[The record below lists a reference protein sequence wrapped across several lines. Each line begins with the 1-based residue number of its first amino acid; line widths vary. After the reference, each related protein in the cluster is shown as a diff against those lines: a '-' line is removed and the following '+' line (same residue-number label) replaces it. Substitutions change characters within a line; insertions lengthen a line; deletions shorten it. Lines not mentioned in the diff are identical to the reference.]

1 MFGNR
6 SGALRR
12 LVGLWLALVLALSGA
27 AVAPARAEGSGMIR
41 VKLTRLGTPASIT
54 LETDCAYVLD
64 GGIQMNVPAGSRV
77 TVRAEGGGLTTECC
91 GVKLYCGSSLR
102 LLRCG
107 SAGLRFLSPAL
118 ANRFCGDLTLSLSG
132 GGISAVLRLYIEEYL
147 CGVVAY
153 EMSDSYPLEALKAQ
167 AVAARNYALKKMAS
181 RAAKDYD
188 VTDNTSDQVFKGYNA
203 GLARVIQAVN
213 ETRGQA
219 LYAGG
224 SLASCYYGASN
235 GGQTESTKNAW
246 GSSLSYS
253 TVRDDPY
260 DLSNAAAKQNVA
272 TIRRDGSDLNAHLKA
287 ALLEGAAAELSARGM
302 DPAAAEIVAIHSIEP
317 RDPKY
322 ASPSRLYRS
331 LRFTLTLS
339 ATSGEAGAQ
348 AQARVSVD
356 VPTYGALEDWYGL
369 SINSA
374 SNETVSV
381 EADVDA
387 FRVIFRRWGH
397 GVGMSQRGAQYM
409 AANCG
414 MRFSEILEFYYPT
427 TQLRELSLAA
437 EGAHAP
443 LGEAQGI
450 ATARLRLDSPLRA
463 GAGEDSSAAA
473 LLRAGL
479 ELGVLGVEADWVQVQ
494 INGLSGWL
502 PVDALEGD
510 LSEILP
516 TPTATVEPTPTAT
529 MEPTPT
535 ATVEPTPTATV
546 EPTPTAT
553 VEPTPTA
560 TVEPTP
566 TATAEPT
573 STATVE
579 PTPTATVEPT
589 PTATV
594 EPTPTATVEPTL
606 PATVEP
612 TPTATVEPTPTATVD
627 PTPTATVEP
636 TPTATVEPTPT
647 ATVKPTLPAIALPTA
662 TIVPTAK
669 PGATFAPQPTAVD
682 YPMPTPGPAPAG
694 AEGMLV
700 ATGELYAYVNV
711 SSDSTLTLRRAA
723 SASSE
728 SIGALRRGAQVRM
741 LAFDDEWA
749 CVRTEAGATGF
760 VARRYLYLPGSSS
773 GDQPVAKD
781 EPKEAFSGFREVK
794 TGVVFCKRA
803 AVVKSET
810 KLYQSYSTASAALAA
825 LPASAKVTVT
835 AYNKKWAY
843 VSCESGKG
851 FVLLKYL
858 RAA

>member
-91 GVKLYCGSSLR
+91 GVKLYCGSNLR

-219 LYAGG
+219 LYAGR

-348 AQARVSVD
+348 AQARISVD

-579 PTPTATVEPT
+579 PTPTATV
-589 PTATV
+589 
-594 EPTPTATVEPTL
+594 
-606 PATVEP
+606 
-612 TPTATVEPTPTATVD
+612 
-627 PTPTATVEP
+627 
-636 TPTATVEPTPT
+636 
-647 ATVKPTLPAIALPTA
+647 KPTLPAIALPTA